1 MGYYIAVDSGGT
13 FSDCVVI
20 SEEGKM
26 WTGKSPSTPPDYE
39 KGIINSVYDA
49 AEGMGMTGEE
59 LFSQCTLFSHGTTVA
74 TNALLT
80 REGCKA
86 AIITTK
92 GHEDAIIIGRIHQKV
107 AGKNSAE
114 IADMSLHDKA
124 EPIVPKKYIFGITER
139 VDYKGEEIVPLS
151 MEELADITDK
161 LLAEKVEAVAVSLLW
176 SFKNDAHEKAI
187 YTYLKK
193 RMPHA
198 FISISSVLS
207 PVLGEYERTA
217 TTAINAFLSK
227 KVENYMSDL
236 DGALK
241 KAGYKGEPLVMKSS
255 GGITSI
261 SQAKDTSVSLLMSGP
276 AGGVNGTLALSKLLN
291 HKNVITADVG
301 GTSFDVGMIANG
313 EIMLAEEPVF
323 DQYNVTYPMVNV
335 VSIGAGGGS
344 IAWIEEG
351 TGLLKVGPKSAG
363 ALPGPVCY
371 QKGGTLPT
379 VTDANLVLGRMNPK
393 YFLGGKFALDA
404 EGARE
409 AIRPLA
415 EKLGISIEDT
425 ALGIVEIADA
435 HMGDLV
441 RKMTVQR
448 GYDPRTFAL
457 YAFGGAG
464 PLHVCGFTRGT
475 GIDEIV
481 IPKVSSVFSAFG
493 IAQSDLNAVAEE
505 SVSMVLPVEPEI
517 LEEKF
522 NALKERA
529 AGEILASGKAGE
541 EISYKKELL
550 LRYNGQKHVI
560 PVVVPFDIKTMED
573 IDKVI
578 EMFEKEYEK
587 MYGKGTSFRQAGV
600 ALNGLRVRAL
610 GNLGLPKLNLI
621 QTEKRTG
628 AEPEI
633 QKVYLR
639 ETGGWTDVPF
649 YRFDDL
655 ASDFKSAGPAVII
668 SNNTTI
674 YVAPDFEVT
683 LDEMENLILHP
694 VNH

>member
-1 MGYYIAVDSGGT
+1 MEYYIAVDSGGT

-20 SEEGKM
+20 SDKGKI

-39 KGIINSVYDA
+39 TGIINSVNDA
-49 AEGMGMTGEE
+49 AQTMGISLQSLLSDCAM
-59 LFSQCTLFSHGTTVA
+59 FSHGTTVA

-80 REGCKA
+80 REGCKT

-124 EPIVPKKYIFGITER
+124 VPIVPKKYIYGITER
-139 VDYKGEEIVPLS
+139 MDYKGEEVVALS
-151 MEELADITDK
+151 MKELEKITDK
-161 LLAEKVEAVAVSLLW
+161 LIEEKVEAVAVSLLW

-187 YTYLKK
+187 YNYLKE
-193 RMPHA
+193 RMPDV
-198 FISISSVLS
+198 FVSISSVLS

-217 TTAINAFLSK
+217 TTAINTFLSK
-227 KVENYMSDL
+227 KIKKYIGDL
-236 DGALK
+236 GSALK

-255 GGITSI
+255 GGISSI

-276 AGGVNGTLALSKLLN
+276 AGGVNGTSALSKMLG
-291 HKNVITADVG
+291 HKNVLTADVG
-301 GTSFDVGMIANG
+301 GTSFDVGMIVNN

-323 DQYNVTYPMVNV
+323 DQYNITYPMVNV

-371 QKGGTLPT
+371 GKGGTQPT

-393 YFLGGKFALDA
+393 YFLGGKFSLDV
-404 EGARE
+404 EGARKSIE
-409 AIRPLA
+409 PLA
-415 EKLGISIEDT
+415 EKLGISVEET

-475 GIDEIV
+475 GIDEVV

-505 SVSMVLPVEPEI
+505 SVSLVLPVEPSL
-517 LEEKF
+517 LEDKF
-522 NALKERA
+522 NALKSRA
-529 AGEILASGKAGE
+529 SEEILSSGKANDK
-541 EISYKKELL
+541 ITYKKELL

-560 PVVVPFDIKTMED
+560 PVVVPFEIKTQKD
-573 IDKVI
+573 IEKVI
-578 EMFEKEYEK
+578 DSFEKEYEV

-610 GNLGLPKLNLI
+610 GDLGIPKLNLVS
-621 QTEKRTG
+621 TEIKKG
-628 AEPEI
+628 SKPEI

-639 ETGGWTDVPF
+639 ETNGWSDVPF
-649 YRFDDL
+649 FKFDDL
-655 ASDFKSAGPAVII
+655 PSDFNMNGPAVII
-668 SNNTTI
+668 SENTTI
-674 YVAPDFEVT
+674 YVAPDYKVSM
-683 LDEMENLILHP
+683 DNMENLILHP
-694 VNH
+694 VN

>member
-1 MGYYIAVDSGGT
+1 MEYYIAVDSGGT

-26 WTGKSPSTPPDYE
+26 WTGKSPSTPPHYE
-39 KGIINSVYDA
+39 QGIVNSVRNA
-49 AEGMGMTGEE
+49 AESMGMTGEE
-59 LFSQCTLFSHGTTVA
+59 LFSRCALFSHGTTVA

-80 REGCKA
+80 REGGKA
-86 AIITTK
+86 ALITTK
-92 GHEDAIIIGRIHQKV
+92 GHEDAIIIGKIHQKV

-114 IADMSLHDKA
+114 IADMSMHDKA
-124 EPIVPKKYIFGITER
+124 VPIIPKKYIYGITER
-139 VDYKGEEIVPLS
+139 VDYKGAEIVALS
-151 MEELADITDK
+151 MEELEKITDQMI
-161 LLAEKVEAVAVSLLW
+161 EEGIEAVAVSLLW
-176 SFKNDAHEKAI
+176 SLKNDSHEKAI
-187 YTYLKK
+187 AEYLHK
-193 RMPHA
+193 RMPNA
-198 FISISSVLS
+198 FISVSSVLS
-207 PVLGEYERTA
+207 PVIGEYERTA

-227 KVENYMSDL
+227 KVEDYLSEL
-236 DGALK
+236 EGALEQ
-241 KAGYKGEPLVMKSS
+241 AGYQREPLVMKSS

-261 SQAKDTSVSLLMSGP
+261 DQARDTSVALMMSGP
-276 AGGVNGTLALSKLLN
+276 AGGINGALALSKLLG
-291 HKNVITADVG
+291 HKNVLTADVG
-301 GTSFDVGMIANG
+301 GTSFDVGMIVNG
-313 EIMLAEEPVF
+313 EITLAEEPVF

-371 QKGGTLPT
+371 GKGGKLPT

-404 EGARE
+404 DGARKSIE
-409 AIRPLA
+409 PLA
-415 EKLGISIEDT
+415 EKLGISVEDT

-464 PLHVCGFTRGT
+464 PLHACGFTRGT
-475 GIDEIV
+475 GIDEMV
-481 IPKVSSVFSAFG
+481 IPKVSSVFSAYG

-505 SVSMVLPVEPEI
+505 SVSMVFPIAPEI
-517 LEEKF
+517 LRDKF
-522 NALKERA
+522 AKLKQRA
-529 AGEILASGKAGE
+529 AEEIMASGKTNQ
-541 EISYKKELL
+541 EISYKQELMI
-550 LRYNGQKHVI
+550 RYNGQKHVI
-560 PVVVPFDIKTMED
+560 PVVVPFEINTEEE
-573 IDKVI
+573 I
-578 EMFEKEYEK
+578 EKICDMFEKEYEK
-587 MYGKGTSFRQAGV
+587 MYGKGTSFRQAGI

-610 GNLGLPKLNLI
+610 GSLGLPKLQLKG
-621 QTEKRTG
+621 ERKAVAG
-628 AEPEI
+628 KPEM

-649 YRFDDL
+649 YRYDDL
-655 ASDFKSAGPAVII
+655 PAGFQSQGPAIII

-674 YVAPDFEVT
+674 YVAPDFT
-683 LDEMENLILHP
+683 AALDEMDNLILRP
-694 VNH
+694 CK

>member
-1 MGYYIAVDSGGT
+1 MEYYIAVDSGGT

-20 SEEGKM
+20 SEEGKL
-26 WTGKSPSTPPDYE
+26 WTGKSPSTPPNYE
-39 KGIINSVYDA
+39 KGIVNSVKDA
-49 AEGMGMTGEE
+49 AESMGMTGEE
-59 LFSQCTLFSHGTTVA
+59 LFSQCALFSHGTTVA

-80 REGCKA
+80 RDGCKA
-86 AIITTK
+86 ALITTK
-92 GHEDAIIIGRIHQKV
+92 GHEDAIIIGKIHQKV

-124 EPIVPKKYIFGITER
+124 VPIIPPQYIYGITER
-139 VDYKGEEIVPLS
+139 VDYKGEEVVPLS
-151 MEELADITDK
+151 MTELEKIADQLI
-161 LLAEKVEAVAVSLLW
+161 AEGIEAVAVSLLW
-176 SFKNDAHEKAI
+176 SFKNDSHEKAI
-187 YTYLKK
+187 ADYLSK
-193 RMPHA
+193 RMPGV

-207 PVLGEYERTA
+207 PVIGEYERTA

-227 KVENYMSDL
+227 KVENYLAKLGS
-236 DGALK
+236 ALED
-241 KAGYKGEPLVMKSS
+241 AGYKGEPLVMKSS

-261 SQAKDTSVSLLMSGP
+261 GQAMDTSVSLLMSGP
-276 AGGVNGTLALSKLLN
+276 AGGVNGTLALSKLLK
-291 HKNVITADVG
+291 HKNVLTADVG
-301 GTSFDVGMIANG
+301 GTSFDVGMIVNG

-371 QKGGTLPT
+371 GKGGTLPT

-393 YFLGGKFALDA
+393 YFLGGKFALDY
-404 EGARE
+404 EGARKSIE
-409 AIRPLA
+409 PLA
-415 EKLGISIEDT
+415 EKLGKTVEET

-464 PLHVCGFTRGT
+464 PLHACGFTRGT
-475 GIDEIV
+475 GIDEMV
-481 IPKVSSVFSAFG
+481 IPKVSSVFSAYG

-505 SVSMVLPVEPEI
+505 SISLTFPTDPQKIEDI
-517 LEEKF
+517 FKALEER
-522 NALKERA
+522 AGKE
-529 AGEILASGKAGE
+529 IKASGKDQGSIE
-541 EISYKKELL
+541 YKREMMI
-550 LRYNGQKHVI
+550 RYNGQKHVI
-560 PVVVPFDIKTMED
+560 PVVVPFPITSNED
-573 IDKVI
+573 IEKVCDL
-578 EMFEKEYEK
+578 FEAEYEK
-587 MYGKGTSFRQAGV
+587 MYGKGTSFRQAGIS
-600 ALNGLRVRAL
+600 LNGMRVRAL
-610 GNLGLPKLNLI
+610 GGLGLPALHLTNDTRGEGK
-621 QTEKRTG
+621 
-628 AEPEI
+628 EPEY

-649 YRFDDL
+649 YKYDDL
-655 ASDFKSAGPAVII
+655 PAGFNRVGPAIII

-674 YVAPDFEVT
+674 YVAPDFSVA
-683 LDEMENLILHP
+683 LDEMDNLILHLCK
-694 VNH
+694 